1 MVKGGTKAEEKQNGV
16 SWARY
21 LGLKNEP
28 EPRWGFIR
36 NRLIIQRIISLS
48 PSTILLENF
57 RLLVLQLVNLY
68 LVVVT
73 FSCLWQRLLEI
84 NIWIFLGWTIPI
96 IAKIGK
102 FHICMNRDTLGVS
115 LLRLFTSFL
124 LFLPWYLIVCKSR
137 RIEMKFQSELNVY
150 LSEISALSGSGFVLT
165 SFVAVPWVKCLRLTG
180 VIRG

>member
-84 NIWIFLGWTIPI
+84 NIWIFLGWAIPI

-102 FHICMNRDTLGVS
+102 FHIYMNRDSLGVS
-115 LLRLFTSFL
+115 LFRLFTSFL
-124 LFLPWYLIVCKSR
+124 LFFSVISYCMQVEADWDEIPIGTERLSQWNFRIIWKWICFNVFR
-137 RIEMKFQSELNVY
+137 R
-150 LSEISALSGSGFVLT
+150 GSLG
-165 SFVAVPWVKCLRLTG
+165 
-180 VIRG
+180 